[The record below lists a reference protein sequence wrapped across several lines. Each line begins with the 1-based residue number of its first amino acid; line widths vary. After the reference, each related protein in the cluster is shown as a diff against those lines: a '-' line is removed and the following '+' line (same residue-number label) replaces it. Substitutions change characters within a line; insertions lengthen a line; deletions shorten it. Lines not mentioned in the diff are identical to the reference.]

1 MPRKP
6 PYIVFTQPLP
16 TKGQYKVY
24 SVATSES
31 LGMIKGDNSKRY
43 WEAFDNDGKFLQ
55 SAERK
60 KQLMDFFREIDK
72 KSRMG
77 EGGGIGFE
85 KLSNKVAKNYEGK
98 KVAPKYQHEYGKT
111 YSRAEAKEVGD
122 KVAGKVYWQQQG
134 RMATGGG
141 IEKKEEWYI
150 KPKGKS
156 SLDKYKSWGVSPL
169 VVKIKNSKGEK
180 GFFGFYKLMGFSEK
194 AFGNL
199 TYWLVP
205 FAVNFR
211 VIDEEKRIA
220 KYDWIEKEEDVWRF
234 NPMILKDAWIKADEI
249 NFDEWNFT
257 KDQLEKY
264 KIKNDAETDKAINEA
279 LLKYQNSFSEGG
291 NIKKYEYSPSIEE
304 QKTWDEKK
312 TRIYD
317 AYVNSYNTYKDLLEE
332 RKRAIGRND
341 KDEVKSIDL
350 RLKNK
355 LHVIKYAYSELT
367 GTAFEE
373 EFKDGGNLDSLDARI
388 SKAIYKAYGNI
399 DDALEFKQY
408 NTGHGVSPYRLVFL
422 AVQKGFITPEEIN
435 KAVLNSAYETSS
447 ETEDAE
453 EIGSSDMN
461 HYVWSMLRDA
471 GFDMK
476 VENGRYI
483 RVDKMATG
491 GTILDEYEEEEF
503 EKWKEDGNVSK
514 NADGSYSTQ
523 DAGFRNR
530 LKNLTELKKYFKKE
544 FFSDSYYANGGS
556 VEDYRA
562 KAIERQRKEEEG
574 KDFAPYRAFAYE
586 DSYQF
591 ADFKTDDFHKAVKWA
606 KETLE
611 AQRVYRKNSEN
622 LWAIVDEFTPI
633 EKRNNVI
640 YAYSEVARFGE
651 EDTKKMKFKNGGNTT
666 FYHDQA
672 KKTLGEHLYNHIAS
686 LNKEQLEKHLSHLQK
701 EIERMKANDTEYT
714 KQEFLPKYK
723 QEEKFILYLLERLDE
738 YKYADGGNVEEPQEY
753 YRVFRNNA
761 GKDVAVKI
769 LKNPIFGKYDYYVDG
784 TLRGQFD
791 SFAQARQEVNYENFD
806 MYAKGG
812 GVGKSKSYLHLYKL
826 TYPNGQYR
834 VESYDGEAMTPKEAL
849 EKMRISLRGLKSYK
863 YAGAS
868 SDSDNYKKWHT
879 KKDIGYS
886 DTEAWDEVFG
896 KEKYAKGGG
905 VDIVKKDRY
914 GKDVKIGDA
923 IHIRVLTGRYGQ
935 TKDYEGIVTNFD
947 KFGNVELDGQRSVNY
962 TADYKHNDY
971 EHGHHIW
978 VEKINAKDI
987 KENLRVPKK
996 FIPTFSSQ
1004 NKVYGEDVRFTG
1016 TREEFKEFLKNK
1028 YPNSVW
1034 GSWFSLYNIGWKYS
1048 NGKYI
1053 SPNKQE
1059 YDAFDFYE
1067 SAEQGQGHLNKLM
1080 IPKKYAKGGIF
1091 DSEFYKDGGSVAK
1104 QKYAYVQAETSTGKK
1119 VFKFFEEVPTHK
1131 EVYAY
1136 FRSVKDENGNSITL
1150 KDTTI
1155 QVEEVTDFDRDLFL
1169 EKCNEVA
1176 ISTFGSPIKELD
1188 DMMFSFDKNNLS
1200 VFKFEA
1206 ELENGTEVSIQT
1218 VDGVIV
1224 MEAEEEDEDK
1234 FKDGGSI
1241 DINFSTDTDYIKRE
1255 NIKLVKYKNG
1265 KELYNWD
1272 YWDSYNVPAEKDELF
1287 SGLYVAKRPLPTKE
1301 SEKQYSMF
1309 KKGGKLPKGAIY
1321 IKRSDIDSVIIYDE
1335 KLGEEVEIPANRI
1348 VNGIW
1353 FDNERTQMII
1363 DRAKKEG
1370 LIPDKTKKTTTFI
1383 ARFNGK
1389 KIELEAKSMFDA
1401 EQKAIKELKVPKSKR
1416 GLLSIMSKESY
1427 ERGDFQFN

>member
-111 YSRAEAKEVGD
+111 YSKLEAREVGD

-134 RMATGGG
+134 RKFGNGGG
-141 IEKKEEWYI
+141 IE
-150 KPKGKS
+150 
-156 SLDKYKSWGVSPL
+156 DTH
-169 VVKIKNSKGEK
+169 
-180 GFFGFYKLMGFSEK
+180 M
-194 AFGNL
+194 
-199 TYWLVP
+199 
-205 FAVNFR
+205 
-211 VIDEEKRIA
+211 
-220 KYDWIEKEEDVWRF
+220 
-234 NPMILKDAWIKADEI
+234 
-249 NFDEWNFT
+249 
-257 KDQLEKY
+257 
-264 KIKNDAETDKAINEA
+264 
-279 LLKYQNSFSEGG
+279 
-291 NIKKYEYSPSIEE
+291 
-304 QKTWDEKK
+304 
-312 TRIYD
+312 
-317 AYVNSYNTYKDLLEE
+317 
-332 RKRAIGRND
+332 
-341 KDEVKSIDL
+341 
-350 RLKNK
+350 
-355 LHVIKYAYSELT
+355 
-367 GTAFEE
+367 
-373 EFKDGGNLDSLDARI
+373 RI
-388 SKAIYKAYGNI
+388 SKAIFLAYGNI
-399 DDALEFKQY
+399 DEALEFKDY
-408 NTGHGVSPYRLVFL
+408 YPINGVAPYRLVL
-422 AVQKGFITPEEIN
+422 SAVQRGWITPEEIN
-435 KAVLNSAYETSS
+435 KDVLNSAYETSS
-447 ETEDAE
+447 KTEDAE

-476 VENGRYI
+476 IEKGRYI

-611 AQRVYRKNSEN
+611 AQRTYRKNSEN

-769 LKNPIFGKYDYYVDG
+769 VKDPIFGKFNYYVDG
-784 TLRGQFD
+784 TLRGTFD
-791 SFAQARQEVNYENFD
+791 TFAQARQEVNYENFD

-812 GVGKSKSYLHLYKL
+812 IVVTSIKDIPNFKEENEAGRITYRGLGMGKLSNDFYKIA
-826 TYPNGQYR
+826 
-834 VESYDGEAMTPKEAL
+834 GEGGTRIKVKGKEYYITDT
-849 EKMRISLRGLKSYK
+849 EFNTFSRDSSGKMRIKFDAPYRRSF
-863 YAGAS
+863 A
-868 SDSDNYKKWHT
+868 T
-879 KKDIGYS
+879 
-886 DTEAWDEVFG
+886 
-896 KEKYAKGGG
+896 GG
-905 VDIVKKDRY
+905 
-914 GKDVKIGDA
+914 
-923 IHIRVLTGRYGQ
+923 
-935 TKDYEGIVTNFD
+935 N
-947 KFGNVELDGQRSVNY
+947 
-962 TADYKHNDY
+962 
-971 EHGHHIW
+971 
-978 VEKINAKDI
+978 
-987 KENLRVPKK
+987 
-996 FIPTFSSQ
+996 
-1004 NKVYGEDVRFTG
+1004 
-1016 TREEFKEFLKNK
+1016 
-1028 YPNSVW
+1028 
-1034 GSWFSLYNIGWKYS
+1034 
-1048 NGKYI
+1048 
-1053 SPNKQE
+1053 
-1059 YDAFDFYE
+1059 
-1067 SAEQGQGHLNKLM
+1067 
-1080 IPKKYAKGGIF
+1080 F

-1104 QKYAYVQAETSTGKK
+1104 QKYAYVQAETSTGEK

-1136 FRSVKDENGNSITL
+1136 FRSVKDENGNPITL

-1155 QVEEVTDFDRDLFL
+1155 HVEEVTDFDRDLFL

-1287 SGLYVAKRPLPTKE
+1287 SGLYVAKKPLPTKE

-1309 KKGGKLPKGAIY
+1309 KKGGKLPTGAIY

-1335 KLGEEVEIPANRI
+1335 KLGDEIEIPANRI

-1353 FDNERTQMII
+1353 FDNARTQMII

-1416 GLLSIMSKESY
+1416 GLLSVMSKEAY

>member
-111 YSRAEAKEVGD
+111 YSKLEAREVGD

-134 RMATGGG
+134 RKFGNGGG
-141 IEKKEEWYI
+141 IE
-150 KPKGKS
+150 
-156 SLDKYKSWGVSPL
+156 DTH
-169 VVKIKNSKGEK
+169 
-180 GFFGFYKLMGFSEK
+180 M
-194 AFGNL
+194 
-199 TYWLVP
+199 
-205 FAVNFR
+205 
-211 VIDEEKRIA
+211 
-220 KYDWIEKEEDVWRF
+220 
-234 NPMILKDAWIKADEI
+234 
-249 NFDEWNFT
+249 
-257 KDQLEKY
+257 
-264 KIKNDAETDKAINEA
+264 
-279 LLKYQNSFSEGG
+279 
-291 NIKKYEYSPSIEE
+291 
-304 QKTWDEKK
+304 
-312 TRIYD
+312 
-317 AYVNSYNTYKDLLEE
+317 
-332 RKRAIGRND
+332 
-341 KDEVKSIDL
+341 
-350 RLKNK
+350 
-355 LHVIKYAYSELT
+355 
-367 GTAFEE
+367 
-373 EFKDGGNLDSLDARI
+373 RI
-388 SKAIYKAYGNI
+388 SKAIFLAYGNI
-399 DDALEFKQY
+399 DDAVEFKDY
-408 NTGHGVSPYRLVFL
+408 YPTSGVAPYRLVL
-422 AVQKGFITPEEIN
+422 SAVQRGWITPEEIN
-435 KAVLNSAYETSS
+435 KDVLNSAYETSS

-530 LKNLTELKKYFKKE
+530 LKSLTELKKYFKKE

-574 KDFAPYRAFAYE
+574 KTFAPFRAFVYE
-586 DSYQF
+586 GSDQF

-769 LKNPIFGKYDYYVDG
+769 VKDPIFGKFNYYVDG
-784 TLRGQFD
+784 TLRGTFD
-791 SFAQARQEVNYENFD
+791 TFAQARQEVNYENFD

-896 KEKYAKGGG
+896 KEKFATGGNFDSEFYKDGGKVGGYTLEDFNPLLDEYDKVVSYKKIGKLEINQIVGKSQVEDKFLFKTEKDRDYWYEVLSKEQEKYFTVKNKRRYLEYILENNDPYLDRPSTVKKSEMLEYYADEIYYELRDNTSRNDFMQNLGFKKRFDKGG
-905 VDIVKKDRY
+905 
-914 GKDVKIGDA
+914 
-923 IHIRVLTGRYGQ
+923 
-935 TKDYEGIVTNFD
+935 N
-947 KFGNVELDGQRSVNY
+947 
-962 TADYKHNDY
+962 
-971 EHGHHIW
+971 
-978 VEKINAKDI
+978 
-987 KENLRVPKK
+987 
-996 FIPTFSSQ
+996 
-1004 NKVYGEDVRFTG
+1004 
-1016 TREEFKEFLKNK
+1016 
-1028 YPNSVW
+1028 
-1034 GSWFSLYNIGWKYS
+1034 
-1048 NGKYI
+1048 
-1053 SPNKQE
+1053 
-1059 YDAFDFYE
+1059 
-1067 SAEQGQGHLNKLM
+1067 
-1080 IPKKYAKGGIF
+1080 F
-1091 DSEFYKDGGSVAK
+1091 DSEFYKDGGSVGK
-1104 QKYAYVQAETSTGKK
+1104 QKYAYVQAETSKGEK

-1136 FRSVKDENGNSITL
+1136 FRSVKDENGNPITL

-1155 QVEEVTDFDRDLFL
+1155 HVEEVTDFDRDLFL

-1287 SGLYVAKRPLPTKE
+1287 SGLYVAKKPLPTKE

-1335 KLGEEVEIPANRI
+1335 KLGDEIEIPANRI

-1353 FDNERTQMII
+1353 FDNARTQMII

-1416 GLLSIMSKESY
+1416 GLLSVMSKESY

>member
-77 EGGGIGFE
+77 EGGGVDAKIEMKLYKIDSLSDKTKQVLADREDNMYIYENGVLYDTLDGTKKGSSHRMSKINLIIAPFTEYGKGGGVLSSNFDVIIDNKPLIQIFKDDFLETYNVFYYLKEEKIPNELQRILKGKKSLSPQEASIVYQELLKSNEIGKTFNVEVSEYGQGGGVDFDKTKSLIQSMTAKIFDDKYAGTGEDWDSKIFEKYWSYSEEEAINKLKKENKLPKDFELNRFRGKMAHGGGIGFE

-111 YSRAEAKEVGD
+111 YSKLEAREVGD

-134 RMATGGG
+134 RKFGNGGG
-141 IEKKEEWYI
+141 IE
-150 KPKGKS
+150 
-156 SLDKYKSWGVSPL
+156 DTH
-169 VVKIKNSKGEK
+169 
-180 GFFGFYKLMGFSEK
+180 M
-194 AFGNL
+194 
-199 TYWLVP
+199 
-205 FAVNFR
+205 
-211 VIDEEKRIA
+211 
-220 KYDWIEKEEDVWRF
+220 
-234 NPMILKDAWIKADEI
+234 
-249 NFDEWNFT
+249 
-257 KDQLEKY
+257 
-264 KIKNDAETDKAINEA
+264 
-279 LLKYQNSFSEGG
+279 
-291 NIKKYEYSPSIEE
+291 
-304 QKTWDEKK
+304 
-312 TRIYD
+312 
-317 AYVNSYNTYKDLLEE
+317 
-332 RKRAIGRND
+332 
-341 KDEVKSIDL
+341 
-350 RLKNK
+350 
-355 LHVIKYAYSELT
+355 
-367 GTAFEE
+367 
-373 EFKDGGNLDSLDARI
+373 RI

-399 DDALEFKQY
+399 DDALEFKDY
-408 NTGHGVSPYRLVFL
+408 YPTNGVAPYRLVL
-422 AVQKGFITPEEIN
+422 SAVQRGWITPEEIN
-435 KAVLNSAYETSS
+435 KYVLNSAYETSS

-611 AQRVYRKNSEN
+611 AQRTYRKNSEN

-686 LNKEQLEKHLSHLQK
+686 LNKEQLENHLSHLQK

-769 LKNPIFGKYDYYVDG
+769 VKDPIFGKFNYYVDG
-784 TLRGQFD
+784 TLRGTFD
-791 SFAQARQEVNYENFD
+791 TFAQARQEVNYENFD

-812 GVGKSKSYLHLYKL
+812 GVENELNIGTNIEFLQDLFVTQESDEYDNERPIGGK
-826 TYPNGQYR
+826 
-834 VESYDGEAMTPKEAL
+834 V
-849 EKMRISLRGLKSYK
+849 LK
-863 YAGAS
+863 
-868 SDSDNYKKWHT
+868 
-879 KKDIGYS
+879 
-886 DTEAWDEVFG
+886 
-896 KEKYAKGGG
+896 
-905 VDIVKKDRY
+905 IVKKD
-914 GKDVKIGDA
+914 
-923 IHIRVLTGRYGQ
+923 
-935 TKDYEGIVTNFD
+935 
-947 KFGNVELDGQRSVNY
+947 
-962 TADYKHNDY
+962 
-971 EHGHHIW
+971 
-978 VEKINAKDI
+978 
-987 KENLRVPKK
+987 EN
-996 FIPTFSSQ
+996 
-1004 NKVYGEDVRFTG
+1004 N
-1016 TREEFKEFLKNK
+1016 
-1028 YPNSVW
+1028 
-1034 GSWFSLYNIGWKYS
+1034 NIY
-1048 NGKYI
+1048 Y
-1053 SPNKQE
+1053 
-1059 YDAFDFYE
+1059 
-1067 SAEQGQGHLNKLM
+1067 
-1080 IPKKYAKGGIF
+1080 
-1091 DSEFYKDGGSVAK
+1091 
-1104 QKYAYVQAETSTGKK
+1104 
-1119 VFKFFEEVPTHK
+1119 
-1131 EVYAY
+1131 
-1136 FRSVKDENGNSITL
+1136 L
-1150 KDTTI
+1150 KDTAQNLTRDDRFPYIIGFNKLKGWVENKYVKIHNDKMARGGGVSENFKYSKEYAGITI
-1155 QVEEVTDFDRDLFL
+1155 YTNTEQEYVGEMYSPFES
-1169 EKCNEVA
+1169 K
-1176 ISTFGSPIKELD
+1176 GSFKAPIRKGD
-1188 DMMFSFDKNNLS
+1188 
-1200 VFKFEA
+1200 
-1206 ELENGTEVSIQT
+1206 LENIAIESTELKNFNFQWGVDDWKSIAKKLINK
-1218 VDGVIV
+1218 GI
-1224 MEAEEEDEDK
+1224 DK
-1234 FKDGGSI
+1234 
-1241 DINFSTDTDYIKRE
+1241 
-1255 NIKLVKYKNG
+1255 L
-1265 KELYNWD
+1265 ELYTVGKFIKTL
-1272 YWDSYNVPAEKDELF
+1272 SF
-1287 SGLYVAKRPLPTKE
+1287 QRMTKE
-1301 SEKQYSMF
+1301 STELVGAAAARISRYEGMEAHARTGDVRLKKYGYS
-1309 KKGGKLPKGAIY
+1309 
-1321 IKRSDIDSVIIYDE
+1321 
-1335 KLGEEVEIPANRI
+1335 N
-1348 VNGIW
+1348 
-1353 FDNERTQMII
+1353 
-1363 DRAKKEG
+1363 
-1370 LIPDKTKKTTTFI
+1370 
-1383 ARFNGK
+1383 
-1389 KIELEAKSMFDA
+1389 
-1401 EQKAIKELKVPKSKR
+1401 
-1416 GLLSIMSKESY
+1416 
-1427 ERGDFQFN
+1427 